1 MQLSFNAK
9 QKLKLSVTRNKEYLS
24 KYLLEEERV
33 VGAMLDSK
41 KLEPEGEGKYK
52 YTVTSFKVFQLDINP
67 VVSIA
72 VENKDGILRMSALE
86 SKLDGLGIIDDF
98 NLILKANL
106 EATDLGL
113 EGEALLGVSVSQPPL
128 LRLVPKKILE
138 STGHSV
144 LNGILL
150 GIKSRVQQQ
159 LVKDFLDW
167 CELNKIWF
175 FKKLFLW
182 RLVIPF
188 LLINERCSLVP

>member
-1 MQLSFNAK
+1 MLLAFDAK

-33 VGAMLDSK
+33 VGAMLDPN
-41 KLEPEGEGKYK
+41 KLESEGEGMYK
-52 YTVTSFKVFQLDINP
+52 YTVTSFKVFQLDVNP

-72 VENKDGILRMSALE
+72 VENNEGVLKMSALD
-86 SKLDGLGIIDDF
+86 SKLDGLGIVEDF

-106 EATDLGL
+106 EATDFGL

-128 LRLVPKKILE
+128 LKLLPKKILE

-159 LVKDFLDW
+159 LIKDFVNW
-167 CELNKIWF
+167 CELNQI
-175 FKKLFLW
+175 
-182 RLVIPF
+182 
-188 LLINERCSLVP
+188 

>member
-1 MQLSFNAK
+1 MLLAFDAK

-24 KYLLEEERV
+24 DYLLEEERV
-33 VGAMLDSK
+33 VGAMLDSR
-41 KLEPEGEGKYK
+41 KLVPEGEGKYK

-72 VENKDGILRMSALE
+72 VENRDGILKMSAID
-86 SKLDGLGIIDDF
+86 SKLDGLGIVDDF

-106 EATDLGL
+106 QATGVGL

-128 LRLVPKKILE
+128 LKLVPKKILE

-159 LVKDFLDW
+159 LVKDFLNW
-167 CELNKIWF
+167 CELNQI
-175 FKKLFLW
+175 
-182 RLVIPF
+182 
-188 LLINERCSLVP
+188 

>member
-1 MQLSFNAK
+1 MLLSFDAK

-41 KLEPEGEGKYK
+41 KLIPEGKGKYK

-67 VVSIA
+67 VVLIA
-72 VENKDGILRMSALE
+72 VENKDGVLRMSALD

-106 EATDLGL
+106 EATDIGL
-113 EGEALLGVSVSQPPL
+113 EGEALLGVTVSQPPL
-128 LRLVPKKILE
+128 LKFIPKKILE

-159 LVKDFLDW
+159 LIKDFLDW
-167 CELNKIWF
+167 CELNKI
-175 FKKLFLW
+175 
-182 RLVIPF
+182 
-188 LLINERCSLVP
+188 

>member
-1 MQLSFNAK
+1 MLLAFDAK
-9 QKLKLSVTRNKEYLS
+9 QKLKLSVKTNKEYLS

-33 VGAMLDSK
+33 VGAMLDPN

-52 YTVTSFKVFQLDINP
+52 YTVTSFRVFQLDVNP

-72 VENKDGILRMSALE
+72 VENDEGVLKMSALD
-86 SKLDGLGIIDDF
+86 SKLDGLGIVEDF

-106 EATDLGL
+106 EATGFGL

-128 LRLVPKKILE
+128 LKLLPKKILE

-159 LVKDFLDW
+159 LIKDFVNW
-167 CELNKIWF
+167 CELNQ
-175 FKKLFLW
+175 L
-182 RLVIPF
+182 
-188 LLINERCSLVP
+188 

>member
-1 MQLSFNAK
+1 MLLAFDAR

-33 VGAMLDSK
+33 VGAMLDPN
-41 KLEPEGEGKYK
+41 KLKPEGEGKYK
-52 YTVTSFKVFQLDINP
+52 YTVTSFRVFQLDVNP

-72 VENKDGILRMSALE
+72 VENDEGVLKMSALD
-86 SKLDGLGIIDDF
+86 SKLDGLGIVEDF

-106 EATDLGL
+106 EATGFGL

-128 LRLVPKKILE
+128 LKLLPKKILE

-159 LVKDFLDW
+159 LIKDFVNW
-167 CELNKIWF
+167 CELNQ
-175 FKKLFLW
+175 L
-182 RLVIPF
+182 
-188 LLINERCSLVP
+188 

>member
-1 MQLSFNAK
+1 MLLSFNAK

-41 KLEPEGEGKYK
+41 KLVSEAEGRYK

-72 VENKDGILRMSALE
+72 VENEGGILRMSALD
-86 SKLDGLGIIDDF
+86 STLDGLGMVDDF

-106 EATDLGL
+106 EATDVGL

-128 LRLVPKKILE
+128 LKLVPRKILE
-138 STGHSV
+138 STGQSV

-150 GIKSRVQQQ
+150 GIKSRVQKQ

-167 CELNKIWF
+167 CELKKI
-175 FKKLFLW
+175 
-182 RLVIPF
+182 
-188 LLINERCSLVP
+188 

>member
-1 MQLSFNAK
+1 MLLAFEAK
-9 QKLKLSVTRNKEYLS
+9 QKLKLSVTRNKKYLS
-24 KYLLEEERV
+24 NYLLEEERV

-41 KLEPEGEGKYK
+41 KLLPEGKGKYK

-72 VENKDGILRMSALE
+72 VENENGVLKMSALD
-86 SKLDGLGIIDDF
+86 SKLDGLGIVDDF
-98 NLILKANL
+98 DLILKANL
-106 EATDLGL
+106 EATNVGL

-128 LRLVPKKILE
+128 LKFVPKKILE
-138 STGHSV
+138 STGQSV

-167 CELNKIWF
+167 CESKSI
-175 FKKLFLW
+175 
-182 RLVIPF
+182 
-188 LLINERCSLVP
+188 

>member
-1 MQLSFNAK
+1 MLLSFDAK

-41 KLEPEGEGKYK
+41 KLLSEGEGRYK

-72 VENKDGILRMSALE
+72 VENINGILRMSALD
-86 SKLDGLGIIDDF
+86 SKLDGLGMIDDF
-98 NLILKANL
+98 KLILKANL
-106 EATDLGL
+106 EATDIGL

-128 LRLVPKKILE
+128 LKLVPKKILE

-150 GIKSRVQQQ
+150 GIKSRVQKQ

-167 CELNKIWF
+167 CELNKI
-175 FKKLFLW
+175 
-182 RLVIPF
+182 
-188 LLINERCSLVP
+188 

>member
-1 MQLSFNAK
+1 MLLSFDAK

-41 KLEPEGEGKYK
+41 KLESEGEGRFK

-67 VVSIA
+67 VVSIV
-72 VENKDGILRMSALE
+72 VENQDGILRMSALD
-86 SKLDGLGIIDDF
+86 SVLDGLGIVDDF

-106 EATDLGL
+106 EATDIGL

-128 LRLVPKKILE
+128 LKLIPKKILE

-167 CELNKIWF
+167 CELNKI
-175 FKKLFLW
+175 
-182 RLVIPF
+182 
-188 LLINERCSLVP
+188 

>member
-1 MQLSFNAK
+1 MLLAFDAK
-9 QKLKLSVTRNKEYLS
+9 QKLQLSVTRNKGYLS

-33 VGAMLDSK
+33 VGAMLDPN
-41 KLEPEGEGKYK
+41 KLEPEGNGKYK
-52 YTVTSFKVFQLDINP
+52 YTVTSFRVFQLDVNP

-72 VENKDGILRMSALE
+72 VENKEGVLKMSALD
-86 SKLDGLGIIDDF
+86 SKLDGLGIIEDF

-106 EATDLGL
+106 AATDIGL

-128 LRLVPKKILE
+128 LKLLPKKILE

-159 LVKDFLDW
+159 LIKDFLNW
-167 CELNKIWF
+167 CELNQ
-175 FKKLFLW
+175 
-182 RLVIPF
+182 V
-188 LLINERCSLVP
+188 

>member
-1 MQLSFNAK
+1 MLLSFDAK
-9 QKLKLSVTRNKEYLS
+9 QKLKLSVSKNKEYLS
-24 KYLLEEERV
+24 NYLLEEERV

-41 KLEPEGEGKYK
+41 KLVPEGDGKYK

-72 VENKDGILRMSALE
+72 VENKDGILKMSALD

-106 EATDLGL
+106 EATPNGL
-113 EGEALLGVSVSQPPL
+113 EGEAILGVSVSQPPIL
-128 LRLVPKKILE
+128 KLVPKKILE

-150 GIKSRVQQQ
+150 GIKTRVQQQ
-159 LVKDFLDW
+159 LVKEFLDW
-167 CELNKIWF
+167 CEFNQI
-175 FKKLFLW
+175 
-182 RLVIPF
+182 
-188 LLINERCSLVP
+188 

>member
-1 MQLSFNAK
+1 MLLSFDAK

-41 KLEPEGEGKYK
+41 KLVPEGEGRYK
-52 YTVTSFKVFQLDINP
+52 YTVKSFKVFQLDINP
-67 VVSIA
+67 VVLIA
-72 VENKDGILRMSALE
+72 VDNKDGILRMSALD
-86 SKLDGLGIIDDF
+86 SKLDGLGIVDDF

-106 EATDLGL
+106 EATDHGL

-128 LRLVPKKILE
+128 LKLVPKKILE

-150 GIKSRVQQQ
+150 GIKSRVQKQ

-167 CELNKIWF
+167 CVIKKI
-175 FKKLFLW
+175 
-182 RLVIPF
+182 
-188 LLINERCSLVP
+188 

>member
-1 MQLSFNAK
+1 MLLSFDAK

-41 KLEPEGEGKYK
+41 KLVSQGLGKYK

-67 VVSIA
+67 VVSIG
-72 VENKDGILRMSALE
+72 VENKNGILRMSALD
-86 SKLDGLGIIDDF
+86 STLDGLGIVDDF

-106 EATDLGL
+106 QATDLGL

-128 LRLVPKKILE
+128 LKLVPKKILE

-159 LVKDFLDW
+159 LVKDFVDW
-167 CELNKIWF
+167 CESNKI
-175 FKKLFLW
+175 
-182 RLVIPF
+182 
-188 LLINERCSLVP
+188 

>member
-1 MQLSFNAK
+1 MLLSFDAK

-41 KLEPEGEGKYK
+41 KLVPEGAGRYK
-52 YTVTSFKVFQLDINP
+52 YTVTSFKVFQLDIKP

-72 VENKDGILRMSALE
+72 VENKNGILRMSAIE

-106 EATDLGL
+106 ESTDIGL
-113 EGEALLGVSVSQPPL
+113 EGDALLGVSVSQPPL

-144 LNGILL
+144 LNL
-150 GIKSRVQQQ
+150 S
-159 LVKDFLDW
+159 
-167 CELNKIWF
+167 
-175 FKKLFLW
+175 
-182 RLVIPF
+182 
-188 LLINERCSLVP
+188 LIHI

>member
-1 MQLSFNAK
+1 MLLSFDAR
-9 QKLKLSVTRNKEYLS
+9 QQLKLSIKSNKKYLS

-41 KLEPEGEGKYK
+41 KLVSEGEGRYK

-67 VVSIA
+67 VVSIG

-86 SKLDGLGIIDDF
+86 SKLDGLGMIDDF

-106 EATDLGL
+106 EATDTGL

-167 CELNKIWF
+167 CELNKI
-175 FKKLFLW
+175 
-182 RLVIPF
+182 
-188 LLINERCSLVP
+188 